1 MTERLEP
8 NNTKR
13 LGDIPLT
20 AKLVGELEETG
31 VLTARFKKEATAATL
46 EALDGSLASLYVG
59 ASGQVTGFRIEDHV
73 DHETTR
79 EIEFDIGTLRL
90 VWLGDAIRV
99 MLRTPED
106 E

>member
-1 MTERLEP
+1 MTELLEP

-20 AKLVGELEETG
+20 AQLVEQLEDTG
-31 VLTARFKKEATAATL
+31 VLTARFKKEATAGTL
-46 EALDGSLASLYVG
+46 EALDGSLARLFVG
-59 ASGQVTGFRIEDHV
+59 ASGQVTGFAIEDHV

-79 EIEFDIGTLRL
+79 EIPFDIGTLRL
-90 VWLGDAIRV
+90 VWLGDAIRIT
-99 MLRTPED
+99 LRTPED

>member
-1 MTERLEP
+1 
-8 NNTKR
+8 
-13 LGDIPLT
+13 
-20 AKLVGELEETG
+20 
-31 VLTARFKKEATAATL
+31 
-46 EALDGSLASLYVG
+46 
-59 ASGQVTGFRIEDHV
+59 VTGFRIEDHV